1 MRVLFDWLRP
11 ANFMPHGH
19 CYLWRPDVLW
29 LHVGSDTL
37 IALSYY
43 AIPVALAYFV
53 RRRRAVLPYWWMPAL
68 FAMFIF
74 LCGTTHVMN
83 IWTVWNPDYV
93 PDGLVKLATGLVS
106 AATAVL
112 VFATLPQALAL
123 RTPIELQRE
132 VDAQTAELL
141 AVNTRLELALARLAE
156 ADQRKN
162 QFLATLAHEL
172 RNPLAPI
179 SNGLQVLQMSAQTD
193 PAIMP
198 VTLMMERQMKHLV
211 RLVDDLLDI
220 SRITRGKVSLRK
232 ERLPLQPLL
241 QGAIEMSWTPAEEQ
255 RLELAV
261 DMAEAPIEVEGD
273 RDRLT
278 QVFSNILSNAAKYT
292 TGRGQVWLSLRC
304 EDGQAVVRIKDTG
317 VGIPT
322 EALEHVFEMFS
333 QLTPSGLAE
342 RGLGIGLA
350 LVRELVDLHGGQ
362 VEARSHGVGCGSEF
376 IVRLPALESR
386 CTADD
391 STAQAAGTATTSRRR
406 VLVVDDNLDAAEAL
420 KRILLLLGHEVHQ
433 SADGAAAVDVVSHFE
448 PDVVFMDIGMPGMNG
463 LEAARRIRRLTL
475 AKQPLICALTGW
487 GQEADRRRT
496 REAGFDHHLV
506 KPVDP
511 ADLETLLAGLRGAR

>member
-53 RRRRAVLPYWWMPAL
+53 RRRRAVLPYWWVPAL

-93 PDGLVKLATGLVS
+93 ADGLVKLATGLVS

-112 VFATLPQALAL
+112 VFITLPHALEL

-132 VDAQTAELL
+132 VDSQTAELL
-141 AVNTRLELALARLAE
+141 AVNARLQAALEKLAE

-179 SNGLQVLQMSAQTD
+179 SNGLQVMQISAGTD
-193 PAIMP
+193 GTLMP

-211 RLVDDLLDI
+211 RLVDDLLDS

-232 ERLPLQPLL
+232 ERLSLQPVL
-241 QGAIEMSWTPAEEQ
+241 QGAVEMSWTPTEAQ
-255 RLELAV
+255 RLELIV
-261 DMAEAPIEVEGD
+261 EMAQVPIDVEGD

-292 TGRGQVWLSLRC
+292 IGPGKVWLSLSR
-304 EDGQAVVRIKDTG
+304 EDRQAVVRIKDTG
-317 VGIPT
+317 VGIPP
-322 EALEHVFEMFS
+322 EALDHVFEMFA
-333 QLTPSGLAE
+333 QLSPAGLAE

-350 LVRELVDLHGGQ
+350 LVRELVVLHGGE
-362 VEARSHGVGCGSEF
+362 VEACSEGHNRGSEF
-376 IVRLPALESR
+376 IVRLPAFEPNAA
-386 CTADD
+386 ADG
-391 STAQAAGTATTSRRR
+391 SPAQPPRIPTTSRRR

-420 KRILLLLGHEVHQ
+420 KRVLLLLGHEVHQ
-433 SADGAAAVDVVSHFE
+433 SADGATAVDAVRHLE
-448 PDVVFMDIGMPGMNG
+448 PDVVFMDIGMPGMSG

-475 AKQPLICALTGW
+475 AKQPFICALTGW
-487 GQEADRRRT
+487 GQEADR
-496 REAGFDHHLV
+496 ESSQAAGIDRHLV
-506 KPVDP
+506 KPIDR
-511 ADLETLLAGLRGAR
+511 DTLQSVLAQMSA

>member
-1 MRVLFDWLRP
+1 
-11 ANFMPHGH
+11 
-19 CYLWRPDVLW
+19 
-29 LHVGSDTL
+29 
-37 IALSYY
+37 
-43 AIPVALAYFV
+43 
-53 RRRRAVLPYWWMPAL
+53 VLPYWWMPAL

-93 PDGLVKLATGLVS
+93 PDGLIKLATGLAS

-112 VFATLPQALAL
+112 VFATMPQALAL

-162 QFLATLAHEL
+162 RFLATLAHEL

-179 SNGLQVLQMSAQTD
+179 SNGLQVLQMSAATDQTV
-193 PAIMP
+193 MP

-241 QGAIEMSWTPAEEQ
+241 QGAIEMSWTPAEAE
-255 RLELAV
+255 RLDLTV

-292 TGRGQVWLSLRC
+292 IGSGQVWLSLRC

-317 VGIPT
+317 VGMPP

-333 QLTPSGLAE
+333 QLSPAGLAE

-350 LVRELVDLHGGQ
+350 LVRELVGLHGGQ
-362 VEARSHGVGCGSEF
+362 VEARSQGQDCGSEF
-376 IVRLPALESR
+376 IVRLPALEPQPS
-386 CTADD
+386 ADG
-391 STAQAAGTATTSRRR
+391 TPAQSARTATASRRR
-406 VLVVDDNLDAAEAL
+406 VLVVDDNLDAADAL

-433 SADGAAAVDVVSHFE
+433 SADGASAVDVVRLFE

-475 AKQPLICALTGW
+475 ARQPLICALTGW
-487 GQEADRRRT
+487 GQEADRERSHA
-496 REAGFDHHLV
+496 AGIDRHLV
-506 KPVDP
+506 KPIDRDTLQSVLAQMQP
-511 ADLETLLAGLRGAR
+511 AAS